1 MDDSLS
7 YESFYQGAKKAAHK
21 AMDDHGR
28 PEYDEFALHAG
39 VAVEKL
45 AKAALA
51 AKNPV
56 YVAEIR
62 SNSADMIMYLGG
74 HVQLDEEKVRSVGAT
89 EAIKRLR
96 KIGVLKVDPDLDL
109 LIEMRNG
116 AVHAAPD
123 STLAKGMI
131 SPLARTIETL
141 LSDISRPL
149 DDFWGR
155 WTKAVKDAV
164 DEQRDAVFQ
173 DVQLRISQA
182 RHRLEDR
189 LEGLPLPKE
198 IRFRPKMSGFSFFF
212 VAGNPDGDGDIV
224 SVTGGAG
231 CPACGREAQV
241 TVEPSSGKG
250 AVAVA
255 LTCPW
260 CQLHLNGPEEI
271 EASNA
276 DLDISLEV
284 AEAALYGDY
293 D

>member
-1 MDDSLS
+1 MVM
-7 YESFYQGAKKAAHK
+7 H
-21 AMDDHGR
+21 
-28 PEYDEFALHAG
+28 
-39 VAVEKL
+39 
-45 AKAALA
+45 
-51 AKNPV
+51 
-56 YVAEIR
+56 
-62 SNSADMIMYLGG
+62 LGG
-74 HVQLDEEKVRSVGAT
+74 HVQLGEEKVRTVGAA

-96 KIGVLKVDPDLDL
+96 KIGVLKTDTDLDL

-116 AVHAAPD
+116 AVHAVPD

-141 LSDISRPL
+141 LSDVSRPL
-149 DDFWGR
+149 DDFWER
-155 WTKAVKDAV
+155 WTKAVRDAV

-198 IRFRPKMSGFSFFF
+198 LRLRPKTSRFSFFF
-212 VAGNPDGDGDIV
+212 GAENPDADGDIV

-241 TVEPSSGKG
+241 TVEPSSDKG

-260 CQLHLNGPEEI
+260 CQLQLNGSEEI
-271 EASNA
+271 EASDA
-276 DLDISLEV
+276 DLDIPLEV
-284 AEAALYGDY
+284 AEAALHGDY